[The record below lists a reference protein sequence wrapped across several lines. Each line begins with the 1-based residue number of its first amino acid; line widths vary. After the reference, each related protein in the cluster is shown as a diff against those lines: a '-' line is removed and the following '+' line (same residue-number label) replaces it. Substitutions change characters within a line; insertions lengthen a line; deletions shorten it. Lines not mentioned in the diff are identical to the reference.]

1 MTFLADSV
9 EAGDGS
15 DWHKQTEA
23 WCTCLS
29 RSQQRA
35 GTHWA
40 ITAAVNRSTSQLGHT
55 ICHSACQLSQTPAWL
70 GCESIPDLCT
80 SIRRSL
86 WQETS
91 PGLDSQRQ
99 APDMFNLKDGI
110 RMRGNSA
117 IVHLSNILYCFCL
130 MDKAEVRRV
139 SQRRLRERKMV
150 LLCCWNIAKCING
163 SQESISHVSPN
174 APDPRSPL

>member
-1 MTFLADSV
+1 MTSLTDSV

-23 WCTCLS
+23 WCTCFS

-40 ITAAVNRSTSQLGHT
+40 ITAAVNRSTPRLGHT
-55 ICHSACQLSQTPAWL
+55 ICHSACQLSQTPARL

-86 WQETS
+86 WQEMI
-91 PGLDSQRQ
+91 PGLDSQHQ
-99 APDMFNLKDGI
+99 ASDMFNLKDGI
-110 RMRGNSA
+110 RIRGNGA
-117 IVHLSNILYCFCL
+117 IVHLTNICIVF
-130 MDKAEVRRV
+130 
-139 SQRRLRERKMV
+139 V
-150 LLCCWNIAKCING
+150 LLTN
-163 SQESISHVSPN
+163 
-174 APDPRSPL
+174 RR